1 MSETKI
7 IETTYVPYTY
17 QRNFNKNIKYNKK
30 MVSLSNI
37 DNNNN
42 NVSNRRMIVHP
53 RFNTR
58 SIIRNMQQI
67 ERNLQNNNVPQRN
80 KNKINR
86 NARYN
91 TRSELNTQKR
101 KVTSNLKHKKAMLKN
116 KQVECKSKM
125 NTDPQ
130 LLAFK
135 DDVREKQRNLKR
147 SEERYSTR
155 VKMIKNL
162 CKTNQNQI
170 EKQIRVLET
179 NVRRLN
185 INKGKTYTG
194 TYKGKVLPGMRSI
207 KNKAFKTF
215 RR

>member
-17 QRNFNKNIKYNKK
+17 QINSKNYIEYNKN
-30 MVSLSNI
+30 MTPSLNNI
-37 DNNNN
+37 NNN

-53 RFNTR
+53 NFD
-58 SIIRNMQQI
+58 IRRININMQQI

-91 TRSELNTQKR
+91 SRSDINTQKR
-101 KVTSNLKHKKAMLKN
+101 RVISNLKHKKAMLKN

-125 NTDPQ
+125 STDPQ
-130 LLAFK
+130 LQAFK
-135 DDVREKQRNLKR
+135 DDVRDKQRDLKK

-155 VKMIKNL
+155 VKTIKSM

-170 EKQIRVLET
+170 GNQIRILET
-179 NVRRLN
+179 NIRRLN
-185 INKGKTYTG
+185 MNKGKTYTG

-207 KNKAFKTF
+207 KNKALRTF